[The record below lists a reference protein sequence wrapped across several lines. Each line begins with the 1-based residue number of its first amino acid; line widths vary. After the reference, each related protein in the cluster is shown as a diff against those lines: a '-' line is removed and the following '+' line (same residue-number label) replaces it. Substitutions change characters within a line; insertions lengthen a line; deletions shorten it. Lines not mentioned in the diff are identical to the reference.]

1 MMNRRFE
8 ILDIS
13 GDVGLRVEGR
23 SLEDLFMNSALG
35 LYSLITD
42 LSGVEPSDSIAV
54 RLESE
59 SLDRLF
65 VGWLNELIFRFD
77 TYGFIGKEVR
87 INSINEN
94 RLEADIRGEEFDPER
109 HERGLLVK
117 AATYHNLVIGKKDG
131 IWTAEV
137 VLDI

>member
-1 MMNRRFE
+1 MNRGFE

-13 GDVGLRVEGR
+13 GDIGLRVQGL
-23 SLEDLFMNSALG
+23 SLEELFMNSALG

-42 LSGVEPSDSIAV
+42 LSGVEPADSIEI

-59 SLDRLF
+59 SLDGLF

-77 TYGFIGKEVR
+77 THGFIGKEVM
-87 INSINEN
+87 IETISEN
-94 RLEADIRGEEFDPER
+94 RVEAGIRGEGFDPKR

-117 AATYHNLVIGKKDG
+117 AATYHNLKIENKDG

>member
-1 MMNRRFE
+1 MNRGFE

-13 GDVGLRVEGR
+13 GDVGLRVQGR
-23 SLEDLFMNSALG
+23 SLEELFINSALG

-42 LSGVEPSDSIAV
+42 LSGVEPTEPVDV
-54 RLESE
+54 KVNRE
-59 SLDRLF
+59 SLDGLF

-87 INSINEN
+87 IKSINEN
-94 RLEADIRGEEFDPER
+94 SVEAGIRGEEFDPER

-117 AATYHNLVIGKKDG
+117 AATYHNLRIEKKND